1 VIPPVTSRNGGRGS
15 SSKLVRLIVVSTAF
29 VRGSMTLSVLES
41 SLQMNTRSAGSIG
54 GLA

>member
-1 VIPPVTSRNGGRGS
+1 
-15 SSKLVRLIVVSTAF
+15 
-29 VRGSMTLSVLES
+29 MTLSVLES